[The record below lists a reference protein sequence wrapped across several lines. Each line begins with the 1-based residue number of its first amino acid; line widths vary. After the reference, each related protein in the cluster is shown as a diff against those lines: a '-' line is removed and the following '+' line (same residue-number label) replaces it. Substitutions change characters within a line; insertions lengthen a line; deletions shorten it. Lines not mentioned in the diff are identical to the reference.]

1 MAINLHP
8 STMNK
13 VNMESTW
20 LGANLSIARLDRLL
34 TANDQAMIEVRMGDM
49 NAIIRAF
56 AIQEQVFDNIY
67 SAFKQGDIDEITN
80 RFNMLSNFVSIAQK
94 QMSQTTNVVPNL
106 KKMIDILVNTNRILH
121 IHLAK
126 LKLTWSFDERINA
139 NTKINLALDI
149 TEPEPDEVKDG

>member
-56 AIQEQVFDNIY
+56 AIQEQVFDNVY
-67 SAFKQGDIDEITN
+67 SAFKQKDIDEITN
-80 RFNMLSNFVSIAQK
+80 RFNLLSNFVSIAQK
-94 QMSQTTNVVPNL
+94 QLSQTTNVIPNL

-149 TEPEPDEVKDG
+149 TEPEINEVKDG